1 MMPTVIRT
9 KKAENRMAAC
19 SPSPTLSD
27 EPLNSVEQR
36 AMEHQKR
43 QEWRQ
48 AR

>member
-1 MMPTVIRT
+1 MPAVIRT
-9 KKAENRMAAC
+9 KKAENRMAAF
-19 SPSPTLSD
+19 SPSPTFGG

-36 AMEHQKR
+36 ALEHQKR